1 MFVTDL
7 LLVSV
12 WALMA
17 WHFCIGRLVVPVMI
31 IMRLAVAF
39 ELYRKSR
46 WAFIGAVMFALAYIG
61 CVFDMPS
68 SELAFEP
75 IKRIFYIFACL
86 VGDTESVVMK
96 FQYYHSDDLAVPL
109 WIIWCLYSMWLT
121 IMPIICSFNV
131 KRTFAIYRHRPKIF
145 GYGAIVLA
153 LSCWMWIEDKDY
165 SIIIFSS
172 LMSLSP
178 IAYRLIY
185 RQRKMPL
192 IQELLSDRVLK
203 SYISLVLIFVAAVL
217 TGLYNVNSGKLLL
230 AIVAPVMLYAI
241 ASGLCKAKSVKT
253 FPSILYALTV
263 FFLFLTMCR
272 RHDMVI
278 VLISFGITSAVIASI
293 LTYRNIRSIWAV
305 VFLFVAVTFVLPLML
320 VGYNPYAAIEYDYAT
335 PFRDKSALYN
345 NGFSR

>member
-1 MFVTDL
+1 MNALWNLSKNEMKGTLYGKKMFVTDL

-17 WHFCIGRLVVPVMI
+17 WHFCIGRFIVPIMI
-31 IMRLAVAF
+31 VMRLAVAF

-46 WAFIGAVMFALAYIG
+46 WAFNGAVMFALAYIG

-75 IKRIFYIFACL
+75 IKRIFYISACL
-86 VGDTESVVMK
+86 VGDTESVVRI
-96 FQYYHSDDLAVPL
+96 FQYYHSADLAVPL
-109 WIIWCLYSMWLT
+109 WVIWCLYSVWLT

-131 KRTFAIYRHRPKIF
+131 KRTVAIYRHRPKIL
-145 GYGAIVLA
+145 GYGAIVLV

-165 SIIIFSS
+165 SIIIFSL

-203 SYISLVLIFVAAVL
+203 SYIGLVLIFVAAVL

-241 ASGLCKAKSVKT
+241 ASRLCKAKGVKT

-263 FFLFLTMCR
+263 VSLLLTMCR
-272 RHDMVI
+272 RHEVVI
-278 VLISFGITSAVIASI
+278 VLGDFGLTSAVIA
-293 LTYRNIRSIWAV
+293 
-305 VFLFVAVTFVLPLML
+305 
-320 VGYNPYAAIEYDYAT
+320 
-335 PFRDKSALYN
+335 
-345 NGFSR
+345 